1 MYRLI
6 NNDWKKVNY
15 IIEGA
20 RFIILYDNN
29 LKAIGIG
36 YY

>member
-6 NNDWKKVNY
+6 NNDWEKVDY
-15 IIEGA
+15 IIDNA
-20 RFIILYDNN
+20 RFIIIYDNN
-29 LKAIGIG
+29 LKPIGIG